1 MLAVSDNGEGMD
13 PATQAHIFEP
23 FFTTKD
29 QGKGTGLGLATVY
42 GIVKQSGGLI
52 NVYSEPGKGACFK
65 IYFPRAEGPLDLA
78 PVKEVPAEQL
88 AGWENVLVV
97 EDDEALR
104 SLIKRALEKYGYG
117 VLEASHGREAC
128 VLVEQHQGEIQL
140 MITDVVMP
148 GMSGSKL
155 ADRLKPLQP
164 DMKVLYMSGYTENA
178 IVHHGILDKEINFLQ
193 KPFKIMNLLQKVRH
207 AIDASP
213 SSA

>member
-1 MLAVSDNGEGMD
+1 
-13 PATQAHIFEP
+13 
-23 FFTTKD
+23 
-29 QGKGTGLGLATVY
+29 
-42 GIVKQSGGLI
+42 
-52 NVYSEPGKGACFK
+52 
-65 IYFPRAEGPLDLA
+65 
-78 PVKEVPAEQL
+78 
-88 AGWENVLVV
+88 
-97 EDDEALR
+97 
-104 SLIKRALEKYGYG
+104 
-117 VLEASHGREAC
+117 
-128 VLVEQHQGEIQL
+128 VEQHQGEIQL

>member
-1 MLAVSDNGEGMD
+1 MEQVIMNLAVNARDAMPQGGRLTIETGNVSFDDHYTARHLELDPGPAVMLAVSDNGEGMD
-13 PATQAHIFEP
+13 AATQAHIFEP

-128 VLVEQHQGEIQL
+128 CWWNSTRG
-140 MITDVVMP
+140 
-148 GMSGSKL
+148 K
-155 ADRLKPLQP
+155 
-164 DMKVLYMSGYTENA
+164 
-178 IVHHGILDKEINFLQ
+178 
-193 KPFKIMNLLQKVRH
+193 
-207 AIDASP
+207 
-213 SSA
+213 SS